1 MSDTPP
7 YSPGRM
13 RPRRLRKNQVVRDL
27 VAETHISPSQFIV
40 PHFVLGAENV
50 EKAIPSM
57 PGISELGIKN
67 LVKKV
72 GADLKLGIRSVLLF
86 GHPDDAAHKT
96 PDGKAAWDKKG
107 AVQRAVSQLKREFGN
122 DLLVMTDVCPVSYT
136 HLTLPTT
143 PYV

>member
-27 VAETHISPSQFIV
+27 VAETHISPAQFIV
-40 PHFVLGAENV
+40 PHFVLGAENE

-57 PGISELGIKN
+57 PGISELGIEN
-67 LVKKV
+67 LVKNV
-72 GADLKLGIRSVLLF
+72 STDLKLGIRSVLLF

-96 PDGKAAWDKKG
+96 PDGKAAWDQKG
-107 AVQRAVSQLKREFGN
+107 AVQRAIRRLK
-122 DLLVMTDVCPVSYT
+122 S
-136 HLTLPTT
+136 
-143 PYV
+143 